1 MRVLQAKRIDCAP
14 YFECIGCQV
23 IPGIKL
29 KMALESVSVKSFRK
43 LSNYRG
49 EKAKW
54 SLKKVDQPNW

>member
-14 YFECIGCQV
+14 WFECIGCQV

-49 EKAKW
+49 EKAK
-54 SLKKVDQPNW
+54 